1 MIRSV
6 KRGLAVS
13 MRVSLKCADCGERV
27 FMMRGGNREMRR
39 MLDRMGL
46 EMKDVQN
53 VQEVIIKTDTKEIII
68 NKPSVT
74 EMKAK
79 DNSIFQVIADS
90 YEERELEVPV
100 FSQEDI
106 TLVAQQANVSAEEA
120 TKALTEAKGDLARAI
135 LLLTTK

>member
-1 MIRSV
+1 
-6 KRGLAVS
+6 
-13 MRVSLKCADCGERV
+13 
-27 FMMRGGNREMRR
+27 MRR

-46 EMKDVQN
+46 EMKELNN

-68 NKPSVT
+68 SKPAVT

-79 DNSIFQVIADS
+79 DNSIFQVIAES

-100 FSQEDI
+100 FSQDDI
-106 TLVAQQANVSAEEA
+106 MLVAQQANVSPEEA

>member
-1 MIRSV
+1 
-6 KRGLAVS
+6 
-13 MRVSLKCADCGERV
+13 
-27 FMMRGGNREMRR
+27 MRR

-46 EMKDVQN
+46 EMKELNN

-68 NKPSVT
+68 AKPAVT

-79 DNSIFQVIADS
+79 DNSIFQVIAES

-100 FSQEDI
+100 FSQDDI
-106 TLVAQQANVSAEEA
+106 MLVAQQANVSPEEA

>member
-1 MIRSV
+1 
-6 KRGLAVS
+6 
-13 MRVSLKCADCGERV
+13 
-27 FMMRGGNREMRR
+27 MRR

-68 NKPSVT
+68 NKPNVT

-106 TLVAQQANVSAEEA
+106 MLVAQQANVSTEEA

>member
-1 MIRSV
+1 
-6 KRGLAVS
+6 
-13 MRVSLKCADCGERV
+13 
-27 FMMRGGNREMRR
+27 MMRGGNREMRR

-68 NKPSVT
+68 SKPSVT

-79 DNSIFQVIADS
+79 DNSIFQVIAET

-100 FSQEDI
+100 FSQDDI
-106 TLVAQQANVSAEEA
+106 MLVAQQANVSQEQA
-120 TKALTEAKGDLARAI
+120 TNALIEAKGDLARAI

>member
-1 MIRSV
+1 
-6 KRGLAVS
+6 
-13 MRVSLKCADCGERV
+13 
-27 FMMRGGNREMRR
+27 MRR

-46 EMKDVQN
+46 EMKEVSN

-68 NKPSVT
+68 TKPAVT

-100 FSQEDI
+100 FSEDDI
-106 TLVAQQANVSAEEA
+106 MLVAQQANVSQEEA

>member
-1 MIRSV
+1 
-6 KRGLAVS
+6 
-13 MRVSLKCADCGERV
+13 
-27 FMMRGGNREMRR
+27 MMRGGNREMRR

-53 VQEVIIKTDTKEIII
+53 VKEVIIKTDTKEIII

-79 DNSIFQVIADS
+79 ENTIFQVIADS